1 MYGFRLRARLSFTD
15 YSERYWLQW
24 MLVLCCATQAHRGI
38 VPPSQWW
45 RTGQAVDQRDT
56 VTDYSECMQADIVL
70 FLRIAAIPFAIWS
83 TDYSERLY
91 LKPHSGQSRLLWLSS
106 DVLLI
111 TVNVLLNTVNLCW
124 ENRRVVASATDNS
137 ECYVTRVMPLLMYKS
152 RGPPAPGLSVIAYTL
167 KVIVCLSRLGTG
179 WRCNNAHSRLTT
191 VNVCEVLPVSTDYS
205 ECRSLQSG
213 FTDYSE
219 RRRTLILFTTDLLW
233 PGIWRCL
240 AFHLVPMLLWLTHI

>member
-1 MYGFRLRARLSFTD
+1 MPLRLIAGSCLPVSDDGQARLLINVT
-15 YSERYWLQW
+15 L
-24 MLVLCCATQAHRGI
+24 LLI
-38 VPPSQWW
+38 
-45 RTGQAVDQRDT
+45 T
-56 VTDYSECMQADIVL
+56 VNICRLASSS

-179 WRCNNAHSRLTT
+179 WRCKNAHSRLTT

-240 AFHLVPMLLWLTHI
+240 AFHLVPMLYDPLTFK